1 MACGTTP
8 VAGAVAACMAAR
20 RASLAS
26 TIGSSLLAR
35 EAWAW
40 FAAGVKNVR
49 QRLCPWLILVPLT
62 VAAAGLRAEAV
73 NWDLAIEDGGQS
85 RPFEVALDEL
95 WLDGTNAPVWRFAPA
110 RDAEALRTWARAR
123 QRSQTNRVS
132 LVLYEAGTARNEFT
146 RRLLTR
152 EVLVH
157 LGPGADEE
165 RVEAGAGTA
174 VLRRLP
180 LAPGW
185 AVARSSEPD
194 GALAL
199 AAALRRQVGVLSAE
213 PMLRRLHQKK
223 LVPNDAWFPSQWHLR
238 NVGQSGGTSGVDIN
252 VESVWDAWRGSGVA
266 IGVVDDGVQAAHP
279 DLMPNLDASLSVN
292 FNASTFDPAWDT
304 HGTPVAGIIGAL
316 GNNGIGVAG
325 VAFEARLADLRL
337 IADAETDE
345 QDAAA
350 MLHRNDALAVKNNSW
365 GAYDGDGRLEG
376 PGPLM
381 TDALAQGTTSGRCG
395 KGVVYTFAAGNG
407 KTYGEN
413 ANYDGFA
420 NSVRVIAVGALNDQG
435 LAATYSEP
443 GACVAVVAPSRG
455 GSSTCSGR
463 PGITTTDL
471 LGSNGRNPGG
481 SCEPWDRDYTSTFGG
496 TSAATPIVSGVVALL
511 LQANPTLSWRDVKE
525 ILMWSAI
532 KVAATEAD
540 WQTNRAGL
548 THHYQY
554 GAGLVN
560 AGAAMFSPP
569 NG

>member
-238 NVGQSGGTSGVDIN
+238 NVGQSGGTSGV
-252 VESVWDAWRGSGVA
+252 
-266 IGVVDDGVQAAHP
+266 
-279 DLMPNLDASLSVN
+279 
-292 FNASTFDPAWDT
+292 
-304 HGTPVAGIIGAL
+304 
-316 GNNGIGVAG
+316 
-325 VAFEARLADLRL
+325 
-337 IADAETDE
+337 
-345 QDAAA
+345 
-350 MLHRNDALAVKNNSW
+350 
-365 GAYDGDGRLEG
+365 
-376 PGPLM
+376 
-381 TDALAQGTTSGRCG
+381 
-395 KGVVYTFAAGNG
+395 
-407 KTYGEN
+407 
-413 ANYDGFA
+413 
-420 NSVRVIAVGALNDQG
+420 
-435 LAATYSEP
+435 
-443 GACVAVVAPSRG
+443 
-455 GSSTCSGR
+455 
-463 PGITTTDL
+463 
-471 LGSNGRNPGG
+471 
-481 SCEPWDRDYTSTFGG
+481 
-496 TSAATPIVSGVVALL
+496 
-511 LQANPTLSWRDVKE
+511 
-525 ILMWSAI
+525 
-532 KVAATEAD
+532 
-540 WQTNRAGL
+540 
-548 THHYQY
+548 
-554 GAGLVN
+554 
-560 AGAAMFSPP
+560 
-569 NG
+569 